1 MFHQTAPD
9 ARRAERPQVR
19 RITRLKHLTLLAL
32 ALGVLVTCAP
42 AARAQT
48 RLYVADYRNARV
60 AVFDTKAIE
69 PKQNYDQV
77 EATPFWIQTGAQPF
91 GVVASPDGRRVY
103 TANYGSDNV
112 TVIDTTAKPNPAR
125 LYEVPVGD
133 GPYQLALSPDAKTLY
148 VSNFEGH
155 SVTALDLGASAAI
168 PTTKWTLPLPYSP
181 TGMVVSPNGRYLF
194 VNQYQDWKTLV
205 VDLSPAVPQVVRPI
219 QVGPAPVAIAMSK
232 DGTKVYVA
240 NEFDQFIQWGASL
253 SIIDAADPEH
263 AFESKRI
270 QLTTGSSPRGQMAL
284 SGNGRWLF
292 ITNGG
297 TANVTTVDLLNN
309 KIEAETR
316 TVPDMVGA
324 ALSPDGALLYASN
337 QGNSISILDTGNFQ
351 NRRDILVPFD
361 QNNDPAMFECAA
373 VVTLPACAQ

>member
-1 MFHQTAPD
+1 MFRQT
-9 ARRAERPQVR
+9 
-19 RITRLKHLTLLAL
+19 ITRLRAHAPLSVL
-32 ALGVLVTCAP
+32 ALGIIVTCAH
-42 AARAQT
+42 AARAQGAT

-60 AVFDTKAIE
+60 AVFDPKAIE
-69 PKQNYDQV
+69 PKQNYEQV
-77 EATPFWIQTGAQPF
+77 EATPFWVQTGAQPF

-112 TVIDTTAKPNPAR
+112 SVIDTTAKPNPVR
-125 LYEVPVGD
+125 LYDVAVGD

-155 SVTALDLGASAAI
+155 SVTALALDTGAAI
-168 PTTKWTLPLPYSP
+168 PPTKWTLPLPYSP
-181 TGMVVSPNGRYLF
+181 TGMVVTPNGRYLF

-205 VDLSPAVPQVVRPI
+205 VDLSPAVPQVVNPI

-263 AFESKRI
+263 ASESKRI

-292 ITNGG
+292 ISNGG
-297 TANVTTVDLLNN
+297 TANVTTVDLLDE
-309 KIEAETR
+309 KIVAETR

-324 ALSPDGALLYASN
+324 VLSPDGGLLYASN
-337 QGNSISILDTGNFQ
+337 QGNSLSIVDTGTFQ
-351 NRRDILVPFD
+351 NRKDILVPF
-361 QNNDPAMFECAA
+361 QLPNEPPAMFECAA
-373 VVTLPACAQ
+373 LVTLPACAQ